1 MRSRSIRRG
10 SALLLAAALIVG
22 ACSDDSSDDVSSDT
36 VDEPAVESTTTTA
49 GAADGQPVP
58 SPGCGTS
65 EAVAGVE
72 QEVTLDIEGQ
82 PRRYLVTTPSAH
94 DGETPL
100 PLVLDFHGL
109 MEGAEIHAEMS
120 QYTPVAE
127 EEGFVVAFPHGSGD
141 PVRWDAEP
149 GTDPNLDLV
158 YFDTMV
164 EQLGNDLCLDESRI
178 YATGLSYGAIF
189 TSLLLCERAEVLAA
203 AAPVAGIADP
213 EGCDPSQP
221 VPILTFHG
229 TEDPIL
235 LFNGG
240 VNTSAIPGM
249 GDPSAPTTTFP
260 PPDLA
265 TGDYP
270 DRVAA
275 WAERNGCEPEPTD
288 TEVTPEVIHRV
299 FDCPEGADVEFYI
312 ILGGGHS
319 WPSSEFS
326 QSIGAIVGPTTF
338 DVDGTRDSWAFLKQF
353 QNPSAG

>member
-22 ACSDDSSDDVSSDT
+22 ACSGDSGDDVGTDT
-36 VDEPAVESTTTTA
+36 VDESSDESTTTIA
-49 GAADGQPVP
+49 GAADGEPVP
-58 SPGCGTS
+58 SPGCGAS

-82 PRRYLVTTPSAH
+82 SRRYLVTTPSAH

-109 MEGAEIHAEMS
+109 MEGAEIHAGMS
-120 QYTPVAE
+120 QYSPVAE

-164 EQLGNDLCLDESRI
+164 EQLGNDLCLDESRV

-189 TSLLLCERAEVLAA
+189 TSRLLCERAEVLAA

-229 TEDPIL
+229 KEDPIL

-240 VNTSAIPGM
+240 VNTTAIPDRRQALAELQVPVLCLAG
-249 GDPSAPTTTFP
+249 GDDRSAPP
-260 PPDLA
+260 A
-265 TGDYP
+265 VMEQMAS
-270 DRVAA
+270 RIAQ
-275 WAERNGCEPEPTD
+275 AEYLCLPG
-288 TEVTPEVIHRV
+288 V
-299 FDCPEGADVEFYI
+299 
-312 ILGGGHS
+312 GHLMHMEA
-319 WPSSEFS
+319 P
-326 QSIGAIVGPTTF
+326 QQVHPALL
-338 DVDGTRDSWAFLKQF
+338 AFLQSKL
-353 QNPSAG
+353 